1 MRSMWSLTRL
11 SWFQLDLFPA
21 PAFLLLLCINYS
33 FEIVVILI
41 IDDTVYLVVL
51 VQIVYHD
58 DQHTSSESCMPAWM
72 IDLAAIASH

>member
-21 PAFLLLLCINYS
+21 PAFLLLCINYS
-33 FEIVVILI
+33 FEIVVLI

-58 DQHTSSESCMPAWM
+58 DQHTSSESCMPACM
-72 IDLAAIASH
+72 IDLAGIASH

>member
-41 IDDTVYLVVL
+41 IDDTLYIWLSSCKL
-51 VQIVYHD
+51 SIMMINTRVQSRAC
-58 DQHTSSESCMPAWM
+58 Q
-72 IDLAAIASH
+72 LG

>member
-33 FEIVVILI
+33 FEIVVLI
-41 IDDTVYLVVL
+41 VDDTVYLVVL

-58 DQHTSSESCMPAWM
+58 DQHTSSESCMPACMM
-72 IDLAAIASH
+72 IDLAGIASH